1 VRNERQ
7 HFIIPYRLDG
17 RDRCLL
23 WFSDKRDGV
32 LLTETGTV
40 ATFANQES
48 ATAFAQERSLSVELD
63 TSGHWDF
70 DVIAQWISAPAAGR
84 IDCDHIYNVWNLLGD
99 IAESIGAAL
108 EFSDE
113 ELHVH
118 EKLFWGCNIAAVTP
132 SNERFVPEWPA
143 DQIDTLANALLDGLR
158 LARDSID
165 TRID

>member
-1 VRNERQ
+1 VDQRTRRRP
-7 HFIIPYRLDG
+7 HRL
-17 RDRCLL
+17 
-23 WFSDKRDGV
+23 
-32 LLTETGTV
+32 
-40 ATFANQES
+40 
-48 ATAFAQERSLSVELD
+48 RSLL
-63 TSGHWDF
+63 
-70 DVIAQWISAPAAGR
+70 QR
-84 IDCDHIYNVWNLLGD
+84 LNLLGD